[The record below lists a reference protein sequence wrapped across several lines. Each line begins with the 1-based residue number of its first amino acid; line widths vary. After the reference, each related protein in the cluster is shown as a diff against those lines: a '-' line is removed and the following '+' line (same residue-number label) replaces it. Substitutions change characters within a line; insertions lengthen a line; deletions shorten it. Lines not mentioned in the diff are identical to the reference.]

1 MPFPFSSHRSM
12 AQAAYN
18 GGRGL
23 DAAPDDG
30 AGRLEHL
37 EQSMISLGPHADLFA
52 RHGAADIR
60 RAIIA
65 QRCEQDL
72 LSFARAFWHVCDP
85 EEPFIN
91 GWPVEAIADHL
102 MAVTDGHIKRLC
114 INVPPGFSKSLFTD
128 VFWPAWEWGPMK
140 MPWMRYIA
148 AAYTSSLTQRD
159 NGRCLRIIMD
169 ADYQANWS
177 DQFGMVKIGAKKIE
191 NDRTGWKLAT
201 SVEGVGTGERG
212 NRIIID
218 DPNNPRD
225 VESDIVREGTNLW
238 LREVMPDRLNNMKER
253 VIVVIQ
259 QRTHEHDASGTL
271 LDVMGRDY
279 VHLCVPM
286 EYEPSRHCVTAIGWE
301 DPRGLDKNNKRLP
314 GFVTDENGELTGD
327 VIEDSPAAQQAGRLA
342 WSARFPRDVCD
353 NLRQVKGAYSWCTP
367 GETPILMADLSL
379 KPIAEIC
386 EGDEIIGFT
395 DDAEARLVRSRVLSI
410 SRSLQTVYR
419 YTLDSGEVIRATRDH
434 RWYLKRYASHRAFY
448 AQAEVGSLLLRV
460 CPSSLPQPTSED
472 RRLLGWLAGFF
483 DADGSAL
490 TSPREVGSK
499 CQIVFSQG
507 MGRNQLIC
515 TKLEDTLRHFD
526 FDYGYYDSERSD
538 RRPSTEQASAL
549 TRHYFLR
556 GRSMPLLQRFLHLVG
571 PTKWRDRIADG
582 ALGSDFVL
590 GNERVLSIEE
600 DGAET
605 VYGLETTSTNYIAW
619 GLTSKNS
626 GQYNQLPVPRGGGL
640 IQRQWWQLWRNERF
654 PDFGSIIA
662 SLDTAIKEEE
672 ENDWNALTV
681 WGAFPDEDEAPLL
694 MLRMAWRMRG
704 SLGELAHKAGETCK
718 QLGVDTLLIE
728 DKTRGHDTAAE
739 IRRLFGAA
747 NFTTVLVPPAGDKV
761 SRVIACQPLWSGD
774 ALSLDAK
781 TGIAVWGGGV
791 IYAPGTEWAEEV
803 IDECAKFPRAEHDD
817 YVDSATQALLWMRRN
832 GVVLRKVEFAAEE
845 FERRKFESIKR
856 LTNDTLA
863 DRYNV

>member
-1 MPFPFSSHRSM
+1 
-12 AQAAYN
+12 
-18 GGRGL
+18 
-23 DAAPDDG
+23 
-30 AGRLEHL
+30 
-37 EQSMISLGPHADLFA
+37 
-52 RHGAADIR
+52 
-60 RAIIA
+60 
-65 QRCEQDL
+65 
-72 LSFARAFWHVCDP
+72 
-85 EEPFIN
+85 
-91 GWPVEAIADHL
+91 
-102 MAVTDGHIKRLC
+102 
-114 INVPPGFSKSLFTD
+114 
-128 VFWPAWEWGPMK
+128 MK

-159 NGRCLRIIMD
+159 NGRCLRIILD
-169 ADYQANWS
+169 PDYQANWS

-238 LREVMPDRLNNMKER
+238 LREVMPDRLNNMKEG

-301 DPRGLDKNNKRLP
+301 DPRGLDEHNKRLP
-314 GFVTDENGELTGD
+314 GFVTDENGDLTGD
-327 VIEDSPAAQQAGRLA
+327 IIEDSPAAQQAGRLA

-353 NLRQVKGAYSWCTP
+353 NLRQVKGAYSW
-367 GETPILMADLSL
+367 
-379 KPIAEIC
+379 
-386 EGDEIIGFT
+386 
-395 DDAEARLVRSRVLSI
+395 
-410 SRSLQTVYR
+410 
-419 YTLDSGEVIRATRDH
+419 
-434 RWYLKRYASHRAFY
+434 
-448 AQAEVGSLLLRV
+448 
-460 CPSSLPQPTSED
+460 
-472 RRLLGWLAGFF
+472 
-483 DADGSAL
+483 
-490 TSPREVGSK
+490 
-499 CQIVFSQG
+499 
-507 MGRNQLIC
+507 
-515 TKLEDTLRHFD
+515 
-526 FDYGYYDSERSD
+526 
-538 RRPSTEQASAL
+538 
-549 TRHYFLR
+549 
-556 GRSMPLLQRFLHLVG
+556 
-571 PTKWRDRIADG
+571 
-582 ALGSDFVL
+582 
-590 GNERVLSIEE
+590 
-600 DGAET
+600 
-605 VYGLETTSTNYIAW
+605 
-619 GLTSKNS
+619 S

-856 LTNDTLA
+856 LTTNTLA
-863 DRYNV
+863 ERYNI